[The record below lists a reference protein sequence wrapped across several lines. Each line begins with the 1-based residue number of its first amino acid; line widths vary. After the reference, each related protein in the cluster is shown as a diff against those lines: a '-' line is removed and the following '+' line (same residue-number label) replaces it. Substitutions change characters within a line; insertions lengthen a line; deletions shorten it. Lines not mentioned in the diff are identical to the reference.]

1 MLIVTVAE
9 GTRVTPSF
17 CQLMLV
23 GEPEAVQVNV
33 TIDPSDA
40 TAGDGC

>member
-1 MLIVTVAE
+1 MLIVTKAE
-9 GTRVTPSF
+9 GIRTTLSF
-17 CQLMLV
+17 FQVMLV